1 MHDIGES
8 FSNLELLA
16 GANHYLLHHHH
27 HHHPHTG
34 VQITHYCIYLLQIPP
49 IFLIKSECFTGGD
62 HYYREHITRRL
73 DSSQGF
79 PSAMFCSH
87 RIAESSSSNKILLSC
102 PLECLQN
109 VCQTNPDS
117 CTRMGT
123 PFCDRKTLR
132 GMCTSN
138 KIYAPQTCEAHN
150 MQKEYHMLCSQGERG
165 ILVQSSL
172 SSSAGETF

>member
-1 MHDIGES
+1 MHDIGKS

-49 IFLIKSECFTGGD
+49 TFLIKPECFTDGD
-62 HYYREHITRRL
+62 HHYREHITRLL

-79 PSAMFCSH
+79 PIAMLCSH
-87 RIAESSSSNKILLSC
+87 RIAESSSSNKTLLSCPLRPLASC

-109 VCQTNPDS
+109 VCQKNPDS
-117 CTRMGT
+117 CTRM
-123 PFCDRKTLR
+123 DW
-132 GMCTSN
+132 
-138 KIYAPQTCEAHN
+138 AHSFVIR
-150 MQKEYHMLCSQGERG
+150 E
-165 ILVQSSL
+165 
-172 SSSAGETF
+172 F